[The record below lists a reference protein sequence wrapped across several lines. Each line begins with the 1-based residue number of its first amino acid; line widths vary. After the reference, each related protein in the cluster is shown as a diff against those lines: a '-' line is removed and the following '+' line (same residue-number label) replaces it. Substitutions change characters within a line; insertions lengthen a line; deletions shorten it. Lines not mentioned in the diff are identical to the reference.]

1 MTERQGYTVGKRQS
15 SKKKKKKVLEKLDRY
30 MENNKTGLFSQAQNK
45 YLNGS
50 PATIKLLEENRQ
62 YAL

>member
-1 MTERQGYTVGKRQS
+1 MGKRQS
-15 SKKKKKKVLEKLDRY
+15 SKKKMVLGKLDRY
-30 MENNKTGLFSQAQNK
+30 IENNKTGLFSQVQNK